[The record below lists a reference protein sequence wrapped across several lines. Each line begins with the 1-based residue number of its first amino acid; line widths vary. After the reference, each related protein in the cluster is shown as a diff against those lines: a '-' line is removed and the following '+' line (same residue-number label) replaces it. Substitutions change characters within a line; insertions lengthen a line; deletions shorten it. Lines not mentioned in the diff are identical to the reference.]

1 MEKVKEFLVEGFKK
15 EIALIKDYSAIK
27 QLRSTLSTTN
37 FRLNCFDPTKDIYV
51 LSYKSLITRLDYKDI
66 SEVLN
71 EIDNKFDLF
80 KTEIISDMQKNDYN
94 ELVDLS
100 NSK

>member
-1 MEKVKEFLVEGFKK
+1 MEKIKELLVEGFKK
-15 EIALIKDYSAIK
+15 EISTIKDYAAIK

-37 FRLNCFDPTKDIYV
+37 FKLNCFDPAKDIYV
-51 LSYKSLITRLDYKDI
+51 LSYKSLIARFDYKDI

-80 KTEIISDMQKNDYN
+80 KTDIISDIQKNDYQQLNDLVN
-94 ELVDLS
+94 E
-100 NSK
+100 